1 VGHETD
7 TTLIDYASDRRA
19 PTPTAAAEMAVPVR
33 RELWVTLQEMG
44 TRNERS
50 LLGGLDRRRQRL
62 SDMSRAM
69 PKVTHLL
76 DGPRQRVDQADVRL
90 GQALKN
96 GVHKRVLDLSR
107 LSGRLQPATLRGR
120 LDRQTDRLDNLS
132 RRFER
137 AGKSNVDAWRN
148 TLERRGA
155 MLEALSHKATMAR
168 GFALVFDSAGELIK
182 STKDADRMAEVQFA
196 DGRVAVGG
204 GAPVASPTKSKP
216 KAKTPKPDSSDQG
229 SLF

>member
-1 VGHETD
+1 
-7 TTLIDYASDRRA
+7 
-19 PTPTAAAEMAVPVR
+19 MAVPVR

-168 GFALVFDSAGELIK
+168 GFALVFDSAGRVDQIH
-182 STKDADRMAEVQFA
+182 Q
-196 DGRVAVGG
+196 GRRPHGRGAVRGRG
-204 GAPVASPTKSKP
+204 VWRSGAVRLWRRLPNPSRKRRRRNQTAPTKVACF
-216 KAKTPKPDSSDQG
+216 KAAP
-229 SLF
+229 